1 MKPYFIIKSAKGG
14 GFQVFY
20 VKKFKFFTGE
30 AVLKPYITYAGLD
43 EVYTFKDID
52 TAIKQL
58 ELEIIKN
65 TERI

>member
-1 MKPYFIIKSAKGG
+1 MIPEFRIKQVKG

-20 VKKFKFFTGE
+20 VEKYRFFTGK
-30 AVLKPYITYAGLD
+30 AVLKPYITWAGLD

-52 TAIKQL
+52 TAIKEL
-58 ELEIIKN
+58 ELGVIKN